1 LFIESALMPGKG
13 LTLTGQL
20 GDVMKESVT
29 AALSFLKANAGTYNI
44 DLEKIEKS
52 EIHVHVP
59 AGAVP
64 KDGPSAG
71 VTMLTALASLLTG
84 TTVRERLAMTGEITL
99 TGQVLPVGG
108 IKDKVLAAHRAG
120 VTHLLLPDQNRKDF
134 SEDVPQDVQAALNV
148 TFVRQA
154 SEVLHFALGK

>member
-1 LFIESALMPGKG
+1 
-13 LTLTGQL
+13 
-20 GDVMKESVT
+20 
-29 AALSFLKANAGTYNI
+29 
-44 DLEKIEKS
+44 
-52 EIHVHVP
+52 
-59 AGAVP
+59 
-64 KDGPSAG
+64 
-71 VTMLTALASLLTG
+71 
-84 TTVRERLAMTGEITL
+84 
-99 TGQVLPVGG
+99 LPVGG